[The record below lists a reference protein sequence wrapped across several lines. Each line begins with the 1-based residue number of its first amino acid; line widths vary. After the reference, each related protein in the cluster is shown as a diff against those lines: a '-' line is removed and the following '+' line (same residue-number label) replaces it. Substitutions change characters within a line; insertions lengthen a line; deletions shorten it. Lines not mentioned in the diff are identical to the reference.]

1 MDDSKACRSMTCK
14 LITETYQSYNVCC
27 HQANDGEEALHMV
40 QQNMKKNQLE
50 SKETATETDDY
61 NFNNDNHKF
70 KYMSKVNTKTLINCI
85 NCQENNMYDIIF
97 MDYQMPVMNG
107 PTSIKEIRALGFQG
121 KIIGLTGS
129 SMSKDVE
136 IMHNAGAD
144 NVLLK
149 PVNDLSLE
157 TIIREVYNSK

>member
-1 MDDSKACRSMTCK
+1 MTCK
-14 LITETYQSYNVCC
+14 LITETYQSFNVCC
-27 HQANDGEEALHMV
+27 HQASDGEEALHMV

-50 SKETATETDDY
+50 SKETDDY
-61 NFNNDNHKF
+61 NFKNNNHKL
-70 KYMSKVNTKTLINCI
+70 SKVNTKTLINCI